1 MPPFILKKRL
11 KGDGKMTEMI
21 GCMGAFGGTNELDLC
36 EGLKQ
41 LKGEHPP
48 LIHLL
53 DGLLEISLKIENG
66 ENLQVNFQSLKEK
79 VEAFIKELEPHSE
92 REEGILF
99 PMMSNYI
106 GKSMGPIAVME
117 YEHDLA
123 KSLIGTFMEQS
134 TASTELTED
143 KMKELT
149 LMIKKAYFTLV
160 DHFSKEE
167 NVLFPMA
174 QRMLTEME
182 KQELY
187 SRIQAK

>member
-1 MPPFILKKRL
+1 
-11 KGDGKMTEMI
+11 MTEIM
-21 GCMGAFGGTNELDLC
+21 GCMGAFGGVNESDLC
-36 EGLKQ
+36 DGLRQ

-48 LIHLL
+48 LINRLE
-53 DGLLEISLKIENG
+53 GLLEACLKIESG
-66 ENLQVNFQSLKEK
+66 EELSVNFNSLKEK

-92 REEGILF
+92 REESILF

-123 KSLIGTFMEQS
+123 KSLISTFIEQS
-134 TASTELTED
+134 ASSTELSEG
-143 KMKELT
+143 KMKELA
-149 LMIKKAYFTLV
+149 LMIKKAYYTLV
-160 DHFSKEE
+160 DHFTKEE

-174 QRMLTEME
+174 QRMLTEEE

-187 SRIQAK
+187 FRIQEI